1 MTAAGCNSQKLAAEQ
16 ECFPRF
22 VTFLAA
28 GAEGQIA
35 LRIVRE
41 LANAGEKVVAGAQ
54 AQVVPTCGYND
65 VLHEQHQIMQ
75 QVSNG
80 CMP

>member
-1 MTAAGCNSQKLAAEQ
+1 MIFDVHTTELSRRQQLDATGKKLQ
-16 ECFPRF
+16 STRCLH
-22 VTFLAA
+22 VLVA

-54 AQVVPTCGYND
+54 DTKIYSD
-65 VLHEQHQIMQ
+65 I
-75 QVSNG
+75 
-80 CMP
+80 